1 MHSGYVIKDNQ
12 LCFADILNE
21 QNFCGSPETDRGQ
34 SHRFL
39 CPFLGCMLFD
49 LCLFFFF
56 PPIYIPFFYTIYS
69 AVVIVFFWMNATVF
83 SGRIFLN
90 LCYVQHSVALYCT
103 CLLILTNLNKVG
115 YAAGNIYIKFVAFFL
130 GKWPANFTSS
140 LLMCHRFWEC
150 IVYIC
155 FGEAVYIFT
164 FPITLCAIW
173 SMVRGSSFSILYMF
187 CSLFYTLISDF
198 NINFFFLAFLVC
210 LLRSV
215 FVFKRQVGYVQ
226 YSGPP
231 GSLLFVNV
239 LLIPCSES

>member
-1 MHSGYVIKDNQ
+1 
-12 LCFADILNE
+12 
-21 QNFCGSPETDRGQ
+21 
-34 SHRFL
+34 
-39 CPFLGCMLFD
+39 MLLFF
-49 LCLFFFF
+49 LFFFF
-56 PPIYIPFFYTIYS
+56 HLYLLLSHHLFSSSQCSFGWMLPFLGVEFFSIYVMFS
-69 AVVIVFFWMNATVF
+69 IV
-83 SGRIFLN
+83 L
-90 LCYVQHSVALYCT
+90 LCTAPVY
-103 CLLILTNLNKVG
+103 LILTNLNKVG

-164 FPITLCAIW
+164 FPITSCAIW

-215 FVFKRQVGYVQ
+215 FVFKR
-226 YSGPP
+226 
-231 GSLLFVNV
+231 
-239 LLIPCSES
+239 